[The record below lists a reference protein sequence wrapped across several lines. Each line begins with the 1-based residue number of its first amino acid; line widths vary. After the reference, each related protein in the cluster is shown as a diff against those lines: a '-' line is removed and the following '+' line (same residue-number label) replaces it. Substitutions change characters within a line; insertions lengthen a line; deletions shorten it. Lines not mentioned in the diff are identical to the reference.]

1 MNLNDVHRGINGNK
15 KRRRVGRGIGSGRGK
30 TSSRGHKG
38 QKSRAGYSRHPI
50 FQGGAMP
57 LVRRIPKRGFNNKFA
72 LIIAT
77 VNVGQIDA
85 AFEAGEEVTPDALKA
100 KSLIGARW
108 DLVKILGD
116 GVVSKSLNISAH
128 RFSQQARE
136 KIEKSGGQVTELPGK
151 TPVAVKQQA
160 KRMESAGTKQ

>member
-1 MNLNDVHRGINGNK
+1 MNLNDVHRGIKGNK